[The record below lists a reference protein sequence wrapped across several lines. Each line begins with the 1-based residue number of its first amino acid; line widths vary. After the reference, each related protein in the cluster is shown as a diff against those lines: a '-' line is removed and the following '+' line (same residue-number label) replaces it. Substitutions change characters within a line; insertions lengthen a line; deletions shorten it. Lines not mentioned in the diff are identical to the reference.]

1 MLNLKE
7 KRGREGKRSTKAK
20 PPWTVNIYLKK
31 KKRTGGKNKSS
42 PGMGTSR
49 RWVGT
54 RKGEMRVNMVNIFC
68 IHI

>member
-1 MLNLKE
+1 
-7 KRGREGKRSTKAK
+7 
-20 PPWTVNIYLKK
+20 
-31 KKRTGGKNKSS
+31 
-42 PGMGTSR
+42 MGTSR